1 MKTDK
6 SHSEEFQKVQVVR
19 ESESHSPGEGI
30 SKSPEV
36 LHLFIKNILT
46 NFTCKKV
53 HQREVRCDCNLTLN
67 CFTAQC
73 SILIIT
79 IDEPVRVGE
88 SVNIKWDLNFVTEPD
103 QIEQLAEGGEENIAH
118 RTRPIKN
125 EDQTMVLT
133 IRDNI
138 DLLEEIF
145 TVFVSVKFRTIK
157 NTSLGDRSS

>member
-1 MKTDK
+1 M
-6 SHSEEFQKVQVVR
+6 V
-19 ESESHSPGEGI
+19 
-30 SKSPEV
+30 
-36 LHLFIKNILT
+36 
-46 NFTCKKV
+46 
-53 HQREVRCDCNLTLN
+53 
-67 CFTAQC
+67 

-103 QIEQLAEGGEENIAH
+103 QIEQLLESGEENIAH

-145 TVFVSVKFRTIK
+145 TVLVSVKFRTIK
-157 NTSLGDRSS
+157 NTSLGDRSSCIGQLTSSSQTLSPRS